1 MIKTNYY
8 ILTTNPR
15 FGDFAFEE
23 DGIKYY
29 AKWYGSHLPAAIHGV
44 AIIGRENIVST
55 NFL

>member
-1 MIKTNYY
+1 MEERNYC

-23 DGIKYY
+23 DGVKYY
-29 AKWYGSHLPAAIHGV
+29 AMWYGPNLSAAYHGV